1 MSATVYCPQWR
12 TLYSNHFDKKLLS
25 ADLSPCLRHSQ
36 APPPVVSYPPAPVP
50 AAAQPHSN
58 DGRYGD
64 KLHGLSESL
73 SRIDGRLTSQ
83 RDREEAGQFCTR
95 TCTFSGVLWT
105 CSLCIYCDGLVQWLY

>member
-73 SRIDGRLTSQ
+73 SRIDVR
-83 RDREEAGQFCTR
+83 AGTVDELAMFHVGFHCL
-95 TCTFSGVLWT
+95 FLGEVVVLGFT
-105 CSLCIYCDGLVQWLY
+105 VK